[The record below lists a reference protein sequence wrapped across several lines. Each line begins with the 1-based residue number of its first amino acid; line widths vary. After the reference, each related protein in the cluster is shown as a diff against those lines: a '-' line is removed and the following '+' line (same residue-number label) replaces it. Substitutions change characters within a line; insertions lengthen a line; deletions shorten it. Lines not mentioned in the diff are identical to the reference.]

1 MASGQQAT
9 GGIADRVNRLFR
21 RLLVITTALTLM
33 LVALFIYILVVVR
46 PAQNRYDDGARAL
59 QLAHAAMIDQETGLR
74 GFLLVDEDAFLQPY
88 RQGVATVG
96 REDEVLNRTLGSDQ
110 TTAPALLDMR
120 VAQQRWSSEWAVVVA
135 SGGAP
140 SSHAA
145 LVDFLN
151 KGKSLFD
158 VYRAKELAL
167 SDEVQSRRDLLEAR
181 RGIALLAG
189 LAATVVFVSLLFVE
203 MVRKRRRLRAAVVQ
217 PVDDIIAATA
227 AIAAGDFSSSVVI
240 QGASEF
246 ELIGASIDRLRDT
259 LAEARARNRNYQT
272 TIELQSGQLRNIL
285 SMSREITGSLN
296 LRYVLRTVAQ
306 SAATVSGFARVR
318 VWLSDPNN
326 GDILNLAFDTTAA
339 HSMLTA
345 EVGVGLVGQAVRYGR
360 PATANDGDE
369 ASVEVHADRP
379 LRQLAVPLVVGAQ
392 IRGAIEMDS
401 PEPHLMSDGSLE
413 VLETLAT
420 HAAAA
425 IESARLHSATE
436 ELAHTDALT
445 GLANRRRLDH
455 DLAVE
460 CERSARYQRPLALIM
475 FDVDHF
481 KRFNDTH
488 GHQRGDEIL
497 QEFGKTVAATV
508 RATDSAYRYGGEEF
522 AVLARET
529 DAEHALILAE
539 RLRRRIEEHFGAD
552 GAIAPITSSFGVGLV
567 DPNRPTPD
575 EMIASADAALYR
587 AKTEGRNRVC
597 GPDVP
602 YPGPAPLP
610 SSAR

>member
-1 MASGQQAT
+1 MSAKDMASGQQAT

-135 SGGAP
+135 CGGAP

-246 ELIGASIDRLRDT
+246 ELIGASIDR
-259 LAEARARNRNYQT
+259 
-272 TIELQSGQLRNIL
+272 S
-285 SMSREITGSLN
+285 
-296 LRYVLRTVAQ
+296 VAQ
-306 SAATVSGFARVR
+306 HPVDVARDHRQPQPALRAAYCCPVRRHGQRVCPSA
-318 VWLSDPNN
+318 
-326 GDILNLAFDTTAA
+326 
-339 HSMLTA
+339 
-345 EVGVGLVGQAVRYGR
+345 GV
-360 PATANDGDE
+360 
-369 ASVEVHADRP
+369 
-379 LRQLAVPLVVGAQ
+379 AQ
-392 IRGAIEMDS
+392 RS
-401 PEPHLMSDGSLE
+401 QQ
-413 VLETLAT
+413 
-420 HAAAA
+420 
-425 IESARLHSATE
+425 
-436 ELAHTDALT
+436 
-445 GLANRRRLDH
+445 RRRP
-455 DLAVE
+455 
-460 CERSARYQRPLALIM
+460 QP
-475 FDVDHF
+475 
-481 KRFNDTH
+481 
-488 GHQRGDEIL
+488 
-497 QEFGKTVAATV
+497 
-508 RATDSAYRYGGEEF
+508 
-522 AVLARET
+522 
-529 DAEHALILAE
+529 
-539 RLRRRIEEHFGAD
+539 RL
-552 GAIAPITSSFGVGLV
+552 
-567 DPNRPTPD
+567 
-575 EMIASADAALYR
+575 
-587 AKTEGRNRVC
+587 
-597 GPDVP
+597 
-602 YPGPAPLP
+602 
-610 SSAR
+610 